1 MPSGCTKGK
10 IPVLTISVPDET
22 GGFPRFGRHLDAA
35 APLGI
40 PEKKKPSGIAQ
51 SRDGACLFQ

>member
-1 MPSGCTKGK
+1 MPSGCTEDKT
-10 IPVLTISVPDET
+10 PVLRVPGPDET
-22 GGFPRFGRHLDAA
+22 SGFPCFGYHLDAA
-35 APLGI
+35 APLEV